1 MRFLARLLT
10 AALLASS
17 VSIHARAEDTAA
29 GAPNAMDEAFSKADS
44 DKDGKLSRD
53 EAMSG
58 GVYSGEAFD
67 ATDDDG
73 DGFVTVFELG
83 EAVLKH
89 SQGWMNEHDEHDAN
103 DDGHVDRNE
112 AEFGTRIYT
121 VFDRADKNKDDKLDS
136 QEMKDWAASSYY
148 SESASYPLAPNI
160 INKKF

>member
-1 MRFLARLLT
+1 MRSLVLSLVGGLAL
-10 AALLASS
+10 ALASS
-17 VSIHARAEDTAA
+17 SLADDDLPKPASNPMD
-29 GAPNAMDEAFSKADS
+29 GAFEKADT

-67 ATDDDG
+67 ATDEDA
-73 DGFVTVFELG
+73 DGFVTLFELG
-83 EAVLKH
+83 EAVVKH
-89 SQGWMNEHDEHDAN
+89 SQGWMDEHDKHDAN
-103 DDGHVDRNE
+103 EDGQVDRNE

-121 VFDRADKNKDDKLDS
+121 VFDRADKNKDDMLDS

-148 SESASYPLAPNI
+148 SESASYPIAPNI